1 MTGITQTVPNYFGGI
16 SEQPDYIKEPGQV
29 KNLVNAIPDLT
40 YGLYKRP
47 GSKRVGTA
55 ALSAGTGGAWFHYF
69 RDETEG
75 AYVGRIDSSG
85 GIKMWKCNDGTEFY
99 HGHSTAAQQI
109 NYGSGVQSAIN
120 NYLTTST
127 PSDLK
132 FLTINDTTFVT
143 NSNTSKVVGTTGTTD
158 AKPHTYSAFVE
169 LRKTENGR
177 QYALNLSSDD
187 TVQSFSTATRLN
199 ISSNTQPSPGTSATG
214 HCPGIGTGVYQ
225 VSEGGKDNLTFRL
238 TVRGQQGRSTQ
249 DTDTDNPW
257 AYTCSYT
264 NEVTLLHGGESWSSG
279 TSCTV
284 SLSGYNYTIAVAES
298 ELTQHQANLKAVR
311 PKPTPFDGDTAVSA
325 THILGGIAA
334 ELNGISGISYTVIG
348 NGIYI
353 YSNTVDFNVQVV
365 ENDLMKV
372 ITSEANGLD
381 DLPFQCKNGYI
392 VKVNNTKAQE
402 DDYYLKFKGE
412 SDGDGSG
419 TWQECAKPGIVK
431 SINPATMPITIQ
443 RQTNGSFK
451 VDQFTWKDRDV
462 GDDVTNEAP
471 RFVGKSINRLLFWR
485 NRLAILADK
494 FVVLSRPGD
503 FGNFWINTAI
513 AVSTSDPID
522 IACSSSYPS
531 ALLHGLEQPDGL
543 LIFSSDQQFFL
554 STTDSILNPDTAR
567 LSSVANYNYNRNTA
581 PISLGTTVGFIDN
594 SGQYSR
600 FFEAVNLTATGN
612 PDIVDQSKVVS
623 RLLPQD
629 LDLITNSRENGLV
642 LIGKSGTDT
651 VYGFKYFS
659 VAEKRYQ
666 QAWFKWKLVN
676 KIKYHFIIGDKY
688 YFVDDNNF
696 LQHINITQESDDPL
710 VTKDSNDYLLHLDNY
725 TTLSGGSYSASTNI
739 TTFSGVSWLS
749 SVSNANGSVNL
760 IDDNETNNTARCGSP
775 TISGTTITIAGDW
788 SSVTLKV
795 GYLYDY
801 QVEFPR
807 FYVTK
812 SDGRK
817 FVSDVNA
824 SLVIHRVKLA
834 LGRIGSYQSIL
845 KRVGKTDYTEDYEST
860 PADSFDS
867 NEVPYL
873 IEDIKTIPIYE
884 KNTNIGLTVKSSH
897 PSPATIRSLSWE
909 GDYTPKFYR
918 RV

>member
-29 KNLVNAIPDLT
+29 KNVVNAIPDLT

-99 HGHSTAAQQI
+99 NGHSTAAQQI
-109 NYGSGVQSAIN
+109 NYGSGLKSAIDT
-120 NYLTTST
+120 YLTTST

-132 FLTINDTTFVT
+132 FLTVNDTTFVT
-143 NSNTSKVVGTTGTTD
+143 NSTKTVGITGTTT
-158 AKPHTYSAFVE
+158 AKPHTYAAYVE
-169 LRKTENGR
+169 LIKTENGR
-177 QYALNLSSDD
+177 QYSLNLSTND
-187 TVQSFSTATRLN
+187 TTQSLSTATRLK
-199 ISSNTQPSPGTSATG
+199 IASNTQPSAGTCGTG
-214 HCPGIGTGVYQ
+214 HCPGIGTGVF
-225 VSEGGKDNLTFRL
+225 SENSGGGNTNLIFRL
-238 TVRGQQGRSTQ
+238 TIRGQQGRSTC
-249 DTDTDNPW
+249 DTDADNVGH
-257 AYTCSYT
+257 YTCAYS
-264 NEVTLLHGGESWSSG
+264 NEVTLLHGGEGWTNG
-279 TSCTV
+279 NQCTV
-284 SLSGYNYTIAVAES
+284 TVSGYNYTIEVADS
-298 ELTQHQANLKAVR
+298 EVSKQQANLKAVR
-311 PKPTPFDGDTAVSA
+311 PKPTPFDSDTAVSA

-334 ELNGISGISYTVIG
+334 ELAGISGIDYTVIG
-348 NGIYI
+348 NGVYI

-372 ITSEANGLD
+372 ITSEANDIG

-419 TWQECAKPGIVK
+419 SWQECAKPGIDK

-443 RQTNGSFK
+443 RQANGSFL
-451 VDQFTWKDRDV
+451 VDYFTWKDRDV
-462 GDDVTNEAP
+462 GDDITNAAP
-471 RFVGKSINRLLFWR
+471 RFAGQKINRMLFWR

-503 FGNFWINTAI
+503 FGNFWINTAV

-554 STTDSILNPDTAR
+554 NTTDSILNPDTAR
-567 LSSVANYNYNRNTA
+567 LSSIANYNYNKNTA
-581 PISLGTTVGFIDN
+581 PISLGTTVGFVDN
-594 SGQYSR
+594 SGQYSK
-600 FFEAVNLTATGN
+600 FFEAVNLGARAN

-623 RLLPQD
+623 RLLPKD

-642 LIGKSGTDT
+642 LIGKSNTDT
-651 VYGFKYFS
+651 IYGFKYFT

-676 KIKYHFIIGDKY
+676 KVKYHFIVGDKY

-696 LQHINITQESDDPL
+696 LQHINITQEADDPL
-710 VTKDSNDYLLHLDNY
+710 VTQDGNDYLLHLDNY
-725 TTLSGGSYSASTNI
+725 TTLSGGSYSESTHI
-739 TTFSGVSWLS
+739 TTFSGVSWIS
-749 SVSNANGSVNL
+749 SVSNANGDLVL
-760 IDDNETNNTARCGSP
+760 IDDNETNNTARYIKP
-775 TISGTTITIAGDW
+775 TINGTTLTASGNW
-788 SSVTLKV
+788 SSVTLKI

-807 FYVTK
+807 FYPTK

-817 FVSDVNA
+817 FVADVNA
-824 SLVIHRVKLA
+824 SLVIHRVKLG
-834 LGRIGSYQSIL
+834 LGRIGTYQSIL
-845 KRVGKTDYTEDYEST
+845 KRVGKTDYTAEYEST
-860 PADSFDS
+860 PLDLYES
-867 NEVPYL
+867 NDVPYL
-873 IEDIKTIPIYE
+873 IEDVKTIPIYE

-909 GDYTPKFYR
+909 GDYTPKYYK